1 MKRDLYSYLTSWKT
15 NKNRMPLLLRG
26 ARQVGKT
33 WLVREFGKGFENFV
47 EFNFEKNERLSRI
60 FQKDL
65 SPQNLLPQ
73 MQAFS
78 SQKIDPATTL
88 IFFDEIQECPNAIRA
103 LRYFKEEKPELPVIA
118 TGSLLEFELEKIGV
132 PVGRIEFAH
141 LYPFS
146 FGEFLEAL
154 GRHDLRESCQAKLNN
169 AALHDVLSDFLK
181 QYFLLG
187 DAARCG
193 GLDQREK
200 FASMPKIARSNH
212 SNLSKRFHQIR
223 EEKTN

>member
-60 FQKDL
+60 FKKDL

-103 LRYFKEEKPELPVIA
+103 LRY
-118 TGSLLEFELEKIGV
+118 
-132 PVGRIEFAH
+132 
-141 LYPFS
+141 
-146 FGEFLEAL
+146 
-154 GRHDLRESCQAKLNN
+154 
-169 AALHDVLSDFLK
+169 
-181 QYFLLG
+181 
-187 DAARCG
+187 
-193 GLDQREK
+193 
-200 FASMPKIARSNH
+200 
-212 SNLSKRFHQIR
+212 
-223 EEKTN
+223 